1 MRPDFL
7 YTHETRPRSL
17 PIFIFQNEQMLRSLP
32 EDRRDFQRDDNRGN
46 IALRLYVIDRLA
58 RNANLVRKLLLSHTA
73 FGPLRLN
80 RVFHASIV
88 SGTIEN

>member
-7 YTHETRPRSL
+7 YTLEICLHSI
-17 PIFIFQNEQMLRSLP
+17 PILGFQNEQMLRSLP
-32 EDRRDFQRDDNRGN
+32 ENRRDFQRDDNRGN
-46 IALRLYVIDRLA
+46 IALRLDVIDRLA
-58 RNANLVRKLLLSHTA
+58 RNANLVCKLLLSHTA